1 MAGMTDQASPEEEV
15 KRLRA
20 LQLKKMMDMMQQP
33 KLGTIKKQTKNKQ
46 GIVLYLHSNISA
58 NTFIH
63 TWAPDFCQPF
73 QGRGG

>member
-1 MAGMTDQASPEEEV
+1 MAGMTDQASREDEV

-20 LQLKKMMDMMQQP
+20 LQLEEIQQP

-73 QGRGG
+73 QGGGG